1 MKIYEVGG
9 CVRDRLLGKEPKDID
24 YVVVGSTPEEMLSLG
39 YQQVG
44 KDFPVF
50 LKGDSEYALARIE
63 RKTGNGYGG
72 FSVESDGVTLEEDL
86 FRRDLT
92 INSMAMDEH
101 GNIFDPYNG
110 QQDLQNK
117 VIRHVSKH
125 FAEDPLRALRAARFA
140 ARYEFTI
147 APETLDLMKEL
158 GKAGELS
165 FLVKERVWAETMKV
179 FEGGGDPAIYFKYLA
194 ETGNLENVYKIKSL
208 DYDKISEVYNSK
220 TLSQEIK
227 TQLYYL
233 LVYSDEKLINKVDNF
248 NDNIIDWAEY
258 SSKNSKHVEYTNK
271 NMYAPGDYTRL
282 RQQFRAVVE
291 FGLYYEKS
299 SEDRLKMIKI
309 LRASQHKETVSFM
322 YDAVSYVT
330 HNELVMDVAQRSKEI
345 FLSDVEVL
353 EKLDYEQIRT
363 GCSPKDIPKVLEEA
377 QINAL
382 SDVKEYTVQVI
393 QADMKYNQH
402 IKHTKPKIGK

>member
-63 RKTGNGYGG
+63 RKIGNGYGG

-220 TLSQEIK
+220 TLSQEAK
-227 TQLYYL
+227 TNLFYL
-233 LVYSDEKLINKVDNF
+233 LVYSNQAQLDKVNTFDQNV
-248 NDNIIDWAEY
+248 IDWGVFG
-258 SSKNSKHVEYTNK
+258 KNSVKEDFSNK
-271 NMYAPGDYTRL
+271 NMYAPSSFTRM
-282 RQQFRAVVE
+282 REQFAAVVS
-291 FGLYYEKS
+291 FGVYYGKS
-299 SEDRLKMIKI
+299 SEDRLQMIKL
-309 LRASQHKETVSFM
+309 LRASQNRENVAFM
-322 YDAVSYVT
+322 YDALSLFT
-330 HNELVMDVAQRSKEI
+330 TNELVMDIVQRSKEV
-345 FLSDVEVL
+345 FLSDIDTL
-353 EKLDYEQIRT
+353 DKIDYEALRKN
-363 GCSPKDIPKVLEEA
+363 CAPKDIPKVFEKEQLYV
-377 QINAL
+377 L
-382 SDVKEYTVQVI
+382 SDEPAFTRSVVRADNEY
-393 QADMKYNQH
+393 NGH
-402 IKHTKPKIGK
+402 IKHTKPKM